1 MVNEGEISTIKLT
14 SGEEVVAKI
23 MKIEDGVLVL
33 RQPVSIAP
41 SHNGGPPMLVPSM
54 FTAELDKDVIM
65 YGTAISM
72 IAPTRGDIK
81 ASYIKATS
89 GIDVP
94 PEKKI
99 LVG

>member
-1 MVNEGEISTIKLT
+1 MNEGEISTIKLT

-23 MKIEDGVLVL
+23 MKIEDGMLVVK
-33 RQPVSIAP
+33 QPVSIGP
-41 SHNGGPPMLVPSM
+41 NPNGGAPMLIPSM
-54 FTAELDKDVIM
+54 FTAEMDKDVIL
-65 YGTAISM
+65 YASAISM
-72 IAPTRGDIK
+72 VAPTRSDVK
-81 ASYIKATS
+81 TAYIKATS

>member
-1 MVNEGEISTIKLT
+1 MNEGEISTIKLT

-23 MKIEDGVLVL
+23 IKIADGMLIIK
-33 RQPVSIAP
+33 QPVSIAP
-41 SHNGGPPMLVPSM
+41 GPNAPQLVPSM
-54 FTAELDKDVIM
+54 FTAELDQEVIM
-65 YGTAISM
+65 YATAIAM
-72 IAPTRGDIK
+72 IAPTRGEVK

>member
-1 MVNEGEISTIKLT
+1 MNEGEINTIKLT

-23 MKIEDGVLVL
+23 IKIADGMLVIK
-33 RQPVSIAP
+33 QPVSIAP
-41 SHNGGPPMLVPSM
+41 GPQSPQLVPSM
-54 FTAELDKDVIM
+54 FTAELDQEVIM
-65 YGTAISM
+65 YATAIAM
-72 IAPTRGDIK
+72 IAPTRGEVK

>member
-1 MVNEGEISTIKLT
+1 MNEGEISTIKLT
-14 SGEEVVAKI
+14 SGEDLVAKI
-23 MKIEDGVLVL
+23 IKIADGMLVIK
-33 RQPVSIAP
+33 QPVSIAP
-41 SHNGGPPMLVPSM
+41 GPQSPQLVPSM
-54 FTAELDKDVIM
+54 FTAELDQEVIM
-65 YGTAISM
+65 YATAIAM
-72 IAPTRGDIK
+72 IAPTRGEVK

>member
-1 MVNEGEISTIKLT
+1 MNEGEISTIKLN

-23 MKIEDGVLVL
+23 MNIADGTLVVKH
-33 RQPVSIAP
+33 PVSIAP
-41 SHNGGPPMLVPSM
+41 GPNGAPQLVPSM

-65 YGTAISM
+65 YAGSIAM
-72 IAPTRGDIK
+72 IAPTRDDIK
-81 ASYIKATS
+81 TAYIKATT

-99 LVG
+99 IMG

>member
-1 MVNEGEISTIKLT
+1 MNEGEISTIKLT
-14 SGEEVVAKI
+14 SGEELVAKI
-23 MKIEDGVLVL
+23 IKIADGMLVIK
-33 RQPVSIAP
+33 QPVSIAP
-41 SHNGGPPMLVPSM
+41 GPQSPQLVPSM
-54 FTAELDKDVIM
+54 FTAELDQEVIM
-65 YGTAISM
+65 YATAIAM
-72 IAPTRGDIK
+72 IAPTRGEVK

>member
-1 MVNEGEISTIKLT
+1 MVNEGEINTIKLT

-23 MKIEDGVLVL
+23 MKIEDGMLVL
-33 RQPVSIAP
+33 KQPVSIAP
-41 SHNGGPPMLVPSM
+41 GPQSMQLVPSM
-54 FTAELDKDVIM
+54 FTADLDKDVIM

-72 IAPTRGDIK
+72 IAPTRADIK

>member
-1 MVNEGEISTIKLT
+1 MATEGEINTIKLT
-14 SGEEVVAKI
+14 SGEEIVAKI

-33 RQPVSIAP
+33 RHPVSIAP
-41 SHNGGPPMLVPSM
+41 GPQNMQLVPSM

-65 YGTAISM
+65 YGSAIAM
-72 IAPTRGDIK
+72 IAPTRDDIK
-81 ASYIKATS
+81 TSYIKATT
-89 GIDVP
+89 GISVP

>member
-1 MVNEGEISTIKLT
+1 MNEGEISTIKLT

-23 MKIEDGVLVL
+23 IKIADGMLVIK
-33 RQPVSIAP
+33 QPVSIAP
-41 SHNGGPPMLVPSM
+41 GPQSPQLVPSM
-54 FTAELDKDVIM
+54 FTAELDQEVIM
-65 YGTAISM
+65 YATAIAM
-72 IAPTRGDIK
+72 IAPTRGEVK